1 MADHK
6 MITTSELLELSIKIE
21 REGQRFYNELA
32 GYVKD
37 PIVKE
42 FLIHMAKEE
51 ATHESQFKKLIEEID
66 NSEWGGDENLKKLV
80 AEKFQT
86 DIFPKIDEVLDRLP
100 KFKDLERAFD
110 FAIESEKVS
119 AEFYRIL
126 GNACKDIELKTKLL
140 QLEKAELDHCDKVEY
155 LKKRVQAKTS

>member
-1 MADHK
+1 

-21 REGQRFYNELA
+21 REGQKFYNQLA
-32 GYVKD
+32 DYIKD
-37 PIVKE
+37 PIAKE

-51 ATHESQFKKLIEEID
+51 ATHESQFKKLLEETD
-66 NSEWGGDENLKKLV
+66 NLGWESDENLKKLV

-86 DIFPKIDEVLDRLP
+86 DIFPKIDEVLGKLP
-100 KFKDLERAFD
+100 KFEDLEKAFN

-155 LKKRVQAKTS
+155 LKKRVQGKIS

>member
-1 MADHK
+1 MEDHK

-21 REGQRFYNELA
+21 REGQKFYNQLA
-32 GYVKD
+32 DYIKD
-37 PIVKE
+37 PIAKE

-51 ATHESQFKKLIEEID
+51 ATHESQFKKLLEETD
-66 NSEWGGDENLKKLV
+66 NLGWESDENLKKLV

-86 DIFPKIDEVLDRLP
+86 DIFPKIDEVLGKLP
-100 KFKDLERAFD
+100 KFEDLERAFN

-155 LKKRVQAKTS
+155 LKKRVQGKIS

>member
-1 MADHK
+1 

-21 REGQRFYNELA
+21 REGQEFYNQLA
-32 GYVKD
+32 DYVKD

-51 ATHESQFKKLIEEID
+51 ATHENQFKKLLEETDIFGWE
-66 NSEWGGDENLKKLV
+66 NDESLKKLT

-86 DIFPKIDEVLDRLP
+86 DIFPKISKILGKLP
-100 KFKDLERAFD
+100 QFEDIEKVFD

-126 GNACKDIELKTKLL
+126 GNACKDVELKTRLWL
-140 QLEKAELDHCDKVEY
+140 LEKAELDHCNTVEY
-155 LKKRVQAKTS
+155 LKKRVQGKFS

>member
-1 MADHK
+1 MTM

-21 REGQRFYNELA
+21 REGQRFYNQLA
-32 GYVKD
+32 DYVKD
-37 PIVKE
+37 SITKE

-51 ATHESQFKKLIEEID
+51 ATHENQFKKLLEETD
-66 NSEWGGDENLKKLV
+66 NFGWENDENLKKLT

-86 DIFPKIDEVLDRLP
+86 DIFPKISEILGKLP
-100 KFKDLERAFD
+100 QFEDIEKAFD

-126 GNACKDIELKTKLL
+126 GNACKDVELKTRLL
-140 QLEKAELDHCDKVEY
+140 LLEKAELEHCDKVEY
-155 LKKRVQAKTS
+155 LKKRVQGKFD